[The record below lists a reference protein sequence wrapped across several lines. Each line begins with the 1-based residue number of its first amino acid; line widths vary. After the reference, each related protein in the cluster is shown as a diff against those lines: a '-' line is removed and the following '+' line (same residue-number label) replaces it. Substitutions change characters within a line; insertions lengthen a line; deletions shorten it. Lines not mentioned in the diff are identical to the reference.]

1 MKKTFCLLVLCLV
14 VLFSGC
20 SSTGSSA
27 SFDESPVSSPVSSTS
42 DPSSSSL
49 TESAS
54 LPESPSLEAESPS
67 YPIENSDGGSTNKV
81 GDLVYTVDSVWHPL
95 SGELNEKQAAYR
107 MVMEFNTQLWIFTE
121 TELNDMP
128 VKDMDTEEALQLAGD
143 LYFDH
148 KDSEVFELSRER
160 TEYVGCPALVLK
172 LEYPDQTMT
181 TAGEIRQTSLYSM
194 TVILLR
200 GDTLYTFRLGTPDE
214 PKPDYEE
221 DLLSILDSAY
231 FEE

>member
-14 VLFSGC
+14 VLFSAC
-20 SSTGSSA
+20 SSTGSSS
-27 SFDESPVSSPVSSTS
+27 SFDETPVSSTS
-42 DPSSSSL
+42 DLSSSF

-54 LPESPSLEAESPS
+54 FPESSSSEVESPS
-67 YPIENSDGGSTNKV
+67 YPYENSDRSSTNKV
-81 GDLVYTVDSVWHPL
+81 GDLVYTVDSVWYFM
-95 SGELNEKQAAYR
+95 SDESTETEAAY
-107 MVMEFNTQLWIFTE
+107 FGGNYNTQLRIFTE
-121 TELNDMP
+121 TELNGTP

-148 KDSEVFELSRER
+148 KDSEIFELSRER

-172 LEYPDQTMT
+172 IEYPDQPMT
-181 TAGEIRQTSLYSM
+181 TAGELRQTSLYSM

-221 DLLSILDSAY
+221 DLLATLDSAY